1 MVFFGWPQYETPM
14 HDTAEVV
21 GIGSVSVVVKRSK
34 DTVVV
39 YTLLPGFRANSLLCA
54 RHLQGTSIMEGSP
67 LDIVRGETADL
78 PLFDTSSHVH
88 SLVAAVATMATCAS
102 RCKWA
107 PLHPVLQYL
116 GPEESDVTLG
126 YRVHQAMV
134 AAKVRHW

>member
-1 MVFFGWPQYETPM
+1 M
-14 HDTAEVV
+14 HDAAEVV

-54 RHLQGTSIMEGSP
+54 RHLQGMSVVAGSP

-116 GPEESDVTLG
+116 GPEETDVTLG

-134 AAKVRHW
+134 AAKVRHGELHAFCRGIEK